1 MKNLFISGI
10 TGKVGKL
17 LSSYALESN
26 HFKLVGGSCSSDNNF
41 YGKDVGKLLEKDE
54 TGIQISEKMPEDL
67 SVDIIIDFSSPKS
80 SMKILQLA
88 KSKEIP
94 ILIGTTGFSEDDFK
108 EIEIASTQ
116 IPVLY
121 APNTSSGIAILKN
134 ILNKSKNLFSEDNEF
149 SISET
154 HHVEKKDSPSG
165 TALDLQREIISVYP
179 EAKVAIESYREGNNP
194 GEHTVSITLDNEI
207 IEFTHRAENRSIFAL
222 GALKGAVW
230 LTFRPAGL
238 YSMGDIY
245 SS

>member
-17 LSSYALESN
+17 LSSHALESN
-26 HFKLVGGSCSSDNNF
+26 YFKLVGGSCRPENDF
-41 YGKDVGKLLEKDE
+41 FEKDVGKLLEIEE
-54 TGIQISEKMPEDL
+54 TGIQISEKMSEDL

-80 SMKILQLA
+80 LMKILQLA
-88 KSKEIP
+88 KKKEIP

-116 IPVLY
+116 IPVLF

-134 ILNKSKNLFSEDNEF
+134 ILNKSKNLFSDNHKF

-154 HHVEKKDSPSG
+154 HHIEKKDSPSG
-165 TALDLQREIISVYP
+165 TALDLQRAIISFYP
-179 EAKVAIESYREGNNP
+179 EANVMINSHREGNNP
-194 GEHTVSITLDNEI
+194 GEHTVSITLEKEI
-207 IEFTHRAENRSIFAL
+207 IELTHRAEDRSIFAL
-222 GALKGAVW
+222 GALKGAEW
-230 LTFRPAGL
+230 LIERSAGL

>member
-26 HFKLVGGSCSSDNNF
+26 HFKLVGGSCSPENNF
-41 YGKDVGKLLEKDE
+41 FKKDVGTLLEIDE

-80 SMKILQLA
+80 SKQILQLA
-88 KSKEIP
+88 KRKEIP

-116 IPVLY
+116 IPVLF
-121 APNTSSGIAILKN
+121 APNTSSGIAMLKN
-134 ILNKSKNLFSEDNEF
+134 ILNKSKNLFSKDHEF

-154 HHVEKKDSPSG
+154 HHIEKKDSPSG
-165 TALDLQREIISVYP
+165 TALDLERAITSVYP
-179 EAKVAIESYREGNNP
+179 EAKVEIKSYREGNNP
-194 GEHTVSITLDNEI
+194 GEHTVSITLENEI
-207 IEFTHRAENRSIFAL
+207 IELTHRAEDRSIFAL

-230 LTFRPAGL
+230 LTKRSAGF

>member
-26 HFKLVGGSCSSDNNF
+26 HFKLVGGSCSPDNNF
-41 YGKDVGKLLEKDE
+41 FEKDVGKLLEIDQ
-54 TGIQISEKMPEDL
+54 TGIQISEKMSEDL
-67 SVDIIIDFSSPKS
+67 SVDIIIDFSSPKN
-80 SMKILQLA
+80 SMKILKLA
-88 KSKEIP
+88 KIKEIP
-94 ILIGTTGFSEDDFK
+94 ILIGTTGFSEGDFK

-116 IPVLY
+116 IPVLF

-134 ILNKSKNLFSEDNEF
+134 ILNKSKTLFSEDHEF
-149 SISET
+149 FISET
-154 HHVEKKDSPSG
+154 HHIEKKDSPSG
-165 TALDLQREIISVYP
+165 TALDLQRTIISFYP
-179 EAKVAIESYREGNNP
+179 EAKVDVESYREGDNP
-194 GEHTVSITLDNEI
+194 GEHKVSITLDNEI
-207 IEFTHRAENRSIFAL
+207 IEFIHRAEDRSIFAL

-230 LTFRPAGL
+230 LTQRPAGL